1 MKTWAKHK
9 PNELVKL
16 LDITNAINQSL
27 EFSIL
32 SSQNFSTEW
41 YLKSLYI
48 RSFIK
53 NAKTIANIEIT
64 NASVSYVRGNF
75 SYDFSGMSSYRI
87 SKITGYPS

>member
-1 MKTWAKHK
+1 MKTWTKHK

-32 SSQNFSTEW
+32 SSQNLSNEW
-41 YLKSLYI
+41 YLTSLNI

-53 NAKTIANIEIT
+53 DAKTIANIEIT